1 MALFGI
7 LKAKIMS
14 KLTRDDVLRL
24 AALSRLKLSEEE
36 IERFRGEL
44 SEILEYV
51 EKLNAVKT
59 SGLEP
64 TYQVTGLK
72 NIMRDD
78 EVRDYGYTSGEL
90 LKNAP
95 ALQNKQF
102 KVKRVL

>member
-1 MALFGI
+1 MAKLSREDV
-7 LKAKIMS
+7 LKLASLS
-14 KLTRDDVLRL
+14 KL
-24 AALSRLKLSEEE
+24 KLTDEEVE
-36 IERFRGEL
+36 KMRAEL

-51 EKLNAVKT
+51 EQLDKVDT

-72 NIMRDD
+72 NVMRPDKTQ
-78 EVRDYGYTSGEL
+78 DYGYKTEDL

-95 ALQNKQF
+95 AIQDGQY